1 MKSVGGKRLFISF
14 FWELLNTETQST
26 QSYFIS
32 VCSVFNNF
40 NFFLKINAILLFSIY
55 FLPLCG
61 INIFIKR
68 NPNKMKNSR
77 RNTIKGLAAWS
88 LLGMSAS
95 TFSCTNSNESTTKK
109 VVKDMVTNKEPF
121 FKISLAQWSLH
132 NSFFGDIL
140 KSGDFAKFGKM
151 LMTDPDSLLQGHL
164 KPIDFPTIA
173 KKDFG
178 VDAIELVNTFYFSKA
193 KDTAYWK
200 DYRNRCDGE
209 GVKAVLIM
217 CDALG
222 DLGDQDAAKRQA
234 AVENHKPWLD
244 TLSAIGQQEKIN
256 VIVENHGSYSS
267 NGAWLASVI
276 SQVNNPYCGTL
287 PDFGNFCM
295 ERGPD
300 GCMDEYDRYKGTAE
314 LMPFAK
320 GVSAKTHDFDADG
333 NEIHTDYKKM
343 LTIVK
348 DAGYTGYIDIEYEGK
363 KLSEPDGIMATKRLL
378 ERVGAELA

>member
-1 MKSVGGKRLFISF
+1 MKK
-14 FWELLNTETQST
+14 
-26 QSYFIS
+26 
-32 VCSVFNNF
+32 
-40 NFFLKINAILLFSIY
+40 
-55 FLPLCG
+55 
-61 INIFIKR
+61 
-68 NPNKMKNSR
+68 SR

-95 TFSCTNSNESTTKK
+95 TFSCNNSNESTTKK
-109 VVKDMVTNKEPF
+109 VVKDMVNKEPF

-140 KSGDFAKFGKM
+140 KSGDFEKFGKL
-151 LMTDPDSLLQGHL
+151 LMTDPDALLQGHL
-164 KPIDFPTIA
+164 KPIDFPSIA

-178 VDAIELVNTFYFSKA
+178 VDAIELVNTFYFSKG

-200 DYRNRCDGE
+200 EFRNRCDGE
-209 GVKAVLIM
+209 GVKAILIM

-234 AVENHKPWLD
+234 AVENHKPWLEAAQILGCHAIRVNAAGKG
-244 TLSAIGQQEKIN
+244 TAEEVKAAAVEGLGALSAIGKEEGIN
-256 VIVENHGSYSS
+256 VIVENHGGHSS

-287 PDFGNFCM
+287 PDFGNFCI

-300 GCMDEYDRYKGTAE
+300 GCKEEYDRYKGTTE

-378 ERVGAELA
+378 ERVGKELS

>member
-1 MKSVGGKRLFISF
+1 
-14 FWELLNTETQST
+14 
-26 QSYFIS
+26 
-32 VCSVFNNF
+32 
-40 NFFLKINAILLFSIY
+40 
-55 FLPLCG
+55 
-61 INIFIKR
+61 
-68 NPNKMKNSR
+68 MKNSR
-77 RNTIKGLAAWS
+77 RDTLKGLAAWS

-95 TFSCTNSNESTTKK
+95 TFSCSGNTAESTAKK
-109 VVKDMVTNKEPF
+109 VVKDMVTNKAPF

-132 NSFFGDIL
+132 NSFFGEIL
-140 KSGDFAKFGKM
+140 KNGEWEKFRKL
-151 LMTDPDSLLQGHL
+151 LMSDPDALLQGHL

-178 VDAIELVNTFYFSKA
+178 VDAIELVNTFYFSKG

-200 DYRNRCDGE
+200 DFRKRCDDE

-222 DLGDQDAAKRQA
+222 DLGDQDTTKRQA
-234 AVENHKPWLD
+234 AIENHKPWLEAANILGCHAIRVNAAGEG
-244 TLSAIGQQEKIN
+244 TAEEVKAAAVEGLGALSAIGQKAGIN
-256 VIVENHGSYSS
+256 VIVENHGGHSS

-276 SQVNNPYCGTL
+276 GQVNNPFCGTL
-287 PDFGNFCM
+287 PDFGNFCI

-300 GCMDEYDRYKGTAE
+300 GCVNEYDRYKGTTE
-314 LMPFAK
+314 LMPYAK

-333 NEIHTDYKKM
+333 NETNTDFKKM

-378 ERVGAELA
+378 ERVGAELG